1 MEEITLTAQPR
12 TVIGKQVAQLRRS
25 GYVPA
30 VVYGHNVE
38 PQPLQ
43 VEERALRQVLQHTG
57 GNQLITLRVGD
68 GGSPRMVLLRE
79 VQREAIKRR
88 LLHVDLYEVSMTE
101 RIRTEIPVTFTG
113 EAPATKRGD
122 AMLYHGVESVEV
134 ECLPGDLVTH
144 FEVDLSGLT
153 DIDQEIRVS
162 DLQLGD
168 KFELLSDPDAV
179 LVRVIPVQ
187 EQAIEEVTPTTETEV
202 EVIKRERPEEE
213 EG

>member
-43 VEERALRQVLQHTG
+43 VEERALRQVLQHAG
-57 GNQLITLRVGD
+57 GNQLITLRVGN

-113 EAPATKRGD
+113 EAPATKRGE
-122 AMLYHGVESVEV
+122 AMLYHGLESVEV

-162 DLQLGD
+162 DLHLGD
-168 KFELLSDPDAV
+168 KFQLLSDPDAV